1 MNKDEILAKSRAE
14 NGGTDEMQ
22 LAIQR
27 KAGSISGSVGLAL
40 CCIVALLEGILGDS
54 LILFYGCFSIYWGII
69 ATSNIVLAVALK
81 NKYIWF
87 AVINVVMFIVFMV
100 KLIFELV

>member
-1 MNKDEILAKSRAE
+1 MNKDEILSKSRAE
-14 NGGTDEMQ
+14 NNGTDEMQ
-22 LAIQR
+22 IAVQR
-27 KAGSISGSVGLAL
+27 KAGTISGSVGLAL

-54 LILFYGCFSIYWGII
+54 LILFYGCFSIYWGIL
-69 ATSNIVLAVALK
+69 AANNIVLAVAFK

-87 AVINVVMFIVFMV
+87 AVIDVVMLIAFMV